1 MYRIALLAYCV
12 RGVFSE
18 LKNLKQAMKEKKI
31 KTKPINKRVH
41 FVISEERKNKWL
53 ELAKEEYSSLTDFI
67 ITRVEGNIT
76 RYDIKTIE
84 GLFEKMGGNRNK
96 VESNINQVTR
106 IINVAQNINEENM
119 LRFLELFSEY
129 SRKVEKQN
137 KIITK
142 VYKKLNS

>member
-1 MYRIALLAYCV
+1 
-12 RGVFSE
+12 
-18 LKNLKQAMKEKKI
+18 MKEKKI